1 MGIWTKAYGKKS
13 RGVLNFQVVMKKVS
27 YCIMS
32 FDNNL
37 KGIKFDLIVLI
48 CKRIYWA
55 LKLEVI
61 HRLLFHLSLANKP
74 S

>member
-13 RGVLNFQVVMKKVS
+13 RGVKFSGCHEKGVLLHH
-27 YCIMS
+27 MS

-48 CKRIYWA
+48 CKRIYW
-55 LKLEVI
+55 L
-61 HRLLFHLSLANKP
+61 
-74 S
+74 